1 MFHAFVAVLSV
12 PITYLPMTQL
22 SEYEEGE
29 VPPPGAKRIQALED
43 QVERLSEE
51 NMRQSEKARSLSLQ
65 VCSPYCCTAR
75 VVLMVVLLF

>member
-1 MFHAFVAVLSV
+1 M
-12 PITYLPMTQL
+12 QL

-65 VCSPYCCTAR
+65 VRPPCRSACVCWCWC
-75 VVLMVVLLF
+75 